1 MYSEYI
7 RRNVYASVTIRRYNN
22 ASLTF
27 IHIHIRNGKW
37 IVCIHYYTTVSEN
50 TVVWGFTSLP
60 VDSCNGYG
68 SSTGS
73 PVETDRGKQN
83 YYTYTKCIPCLWS
96 MKRILGEYIYIYI
109 YMMCN
114 NL

>member
-1 MYSEYI
+1 MRYWSTEYI

-37 IVCIHYYTTVSEN
+37 IVCIHYYTTISAS
-50 TVVWGFTSLP
+50 TVVLGFTSLP

-68 SSTGS
+68 SSTGRKS
-73 PVETDRGKQN
+73 SRDREG
-83 YYTYTKCIPCLWS
+83 
-96 MKRILGEYIYIYI
+96 
-109 YMMCN
+109 
-114 NL
+114 